1 MTSQGPY
8 LAELNVTHYDNE
20 CTKKPVIIPK
30 TKENNL
36 LGFLQNNKEYSIF
49 AYLDD
54 LAKLSGLFNSDQ
66 VYITLFAVTNKEIK
80 KHYPEEVFLNLDL
93 LSARKII
100 LNHTLERN
108 ISLNMLKSSRSLYL
122 HNKADTRLLYERD
135 SEGNMKINR
144 VIKLKNEM
152 EKVDNAIV
160 LFVDNI
166 IMPHDLTCNLQ
177 PFPVC

>member
-1 MTSQGPY
+1 
-8 LAELNVTHYDNE
+8 
-20 CTKKPVIIPK
+20 
-30 TKENNL
+30 
-36 LGFLQNNKEYSIF
+36 
-49 AYLDD
+49 
-54 LAKLSGLFNSDQ
+54 
-66 VYITLFAVTNKEIK
+66 
-80 KHYPEEVFLNLDL
+80 
-93 LSARKII
+93 
-100 LNHTLERN
+100 
-108 ISLNMLKSSRSLYL
+108 MLKSSRSLYL

-152 EKVDNAIV
+152 KKVDNAIV

>member
-1 MTSQGPY
+1 MHKKTCY
-8 LAELNVTHYDNE
+8 Y
-20 CTKKPVIIPK
+20 TKN
-30 TKENNL
+30 KENNL
-36 LGFLQNNKEYSIF
+36 LGFLQNNKKYSIF
-49 AYLDD
+49 AYLVD
-54 LAKLSGLFNSDQ
+54 LAKLSGLFNFDQ

-93 LSARKII
+93 LSLKNNT
-100 LNHTLERN
+100 NHTLERN

-166 IMPHDLTCNLQ
+166 IMPHDLTYNLQ
-177 PFPVC
+177 LFSMLT